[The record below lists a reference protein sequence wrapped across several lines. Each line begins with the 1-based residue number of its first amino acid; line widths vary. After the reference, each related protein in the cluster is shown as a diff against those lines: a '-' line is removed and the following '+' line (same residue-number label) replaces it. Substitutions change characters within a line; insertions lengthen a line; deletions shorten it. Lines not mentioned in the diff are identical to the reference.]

1 MGFFV
6 PGNFKLAGSCPLTA
20 VVVCLCSVLTHSG
33 TNVYPGNAPI
43 CC

>member
-20 VVVCLCSVLTHSG
+20 VVCLCFIHTHSG
-33 TNVYPGNAPI
+33 TNVYPGNTQI